1 VLPTFYKSVDSI
13 FFGDDPTEARDAATR
28 MENWFRKWEPSK
40 SEEGRS
46 SFVSYESIAGL
57 VGDTVEQLF
66 SQRAVAGA
74 AKYFMRNSPKK
85 MAELIADE

>member
-1 VLPTFYKSVDSI
+1 
-13 FFGDDPTEARDAATR
+13 

-57 VGDTVEQLF
+57 VGDTVE
-66 SQRAVAGA
+66 
-74 AKYFMRNSPKK
+74 
-85 MAELIADE
+85 